1 MAQQNVNL
9 YDASLRLQR
18 DWLSAESF
26 AAVVGGALLAVA
38 VGAAF
43 TRWQVSRLQEP
54 ARESAAALQAQQSA
68 IQDLARHVETL
79 RPDPKLVADV
89 ASTQATLEQRQ
100 AALQMLK
107 AGGLGDQDGHAAA
120 LQAFARQSL
129 DGLWLTGIMLDKR
142 DMALRGR
149 AMSPDLIP
157 AYVGRLN
164 QEPALQGRSFRA
176 LDIARPMADAVADAP
191 PAPPAAK
198 PLTLTPTQVPARL
211 ASFVEFSLAGSAGSV
226 VAGKE
231 ARR

>member
-9 YDASLRLQR
+9 YDPSLRLQR

-38 VGAAF
+38 IGAAF

-68 IQDLARHVETL
+68 IQDLARHVERL

-89 ASTQATLEQRQ
+89 TSTQATLEQRQ

-149 AMSPDLIP
+149 AMSPELIP

-164 QEPALQGRSFRA
+164 REPALQGRSFRA
-176 LDIARPMADAVADAP
+176 LDIARPMAEVVADAT
-191 PAPPAAK
+191 PAAK
-198 PLTLTPTQVPARL
+198 PPTPTPTPAPARL